1 MAEIYQHNT
10 SAHPNTEVS
19 SITIWRAGDWTV
31 TADIDSL
38 TGARTADLARS
49 QRQRGR
55 QRLRPRFGQFV
66 FRHHLAEFVGHPVS

>member
-19 SITIWRAGDWTV
+19 SIIIRKDWTV

-38 TGARTADLARS
+38 TGARTADLAR
-49 QRQRGR
+49 
-55 QRLRPRFGQFV
+55 P
-66 FRHHLAEFVGHPVS
+66 